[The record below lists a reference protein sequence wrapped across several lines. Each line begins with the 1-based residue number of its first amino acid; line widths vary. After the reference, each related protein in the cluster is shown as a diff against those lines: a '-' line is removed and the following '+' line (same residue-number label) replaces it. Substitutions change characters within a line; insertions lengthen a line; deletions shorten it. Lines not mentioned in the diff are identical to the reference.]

1 MNPADYEV
9 AFRIIS
15 VAGSAKSNSMI
26 AIREAREGNEEAAL
40 EALGEADENLH
51 EAHAAQTK
59 LLTQEARG
67 DAVNVNIILVH
78 AQDHLT
84 GAILTRDLA
93 GEFLELYRTLRA
105 VQAPL

>member
-9 AFRIIS
+9 AFRIIA

-26 AIREAREGNEEAAL
+26 AIREAREGNFEAAAD
-40 EALGEADENLH
+40 ALKEADENLH
-51 EAHAAQTK
+51 EAHNAQTD
-59 LLTQEARG
+59 LLTEEARG
-67 DAVNVNIILVH
+67 NAVPLNIILIH

-93 GEFLELYRTLRA
+93 GEFLELYKIVRA
-105 VQAPL
+105 